1 MYKTKSDLPEKIR
14 TACVALLNQRLADS
28 IDLML
33 QAKQAHWNVKGPNF
47 IALHKIFDEVATD
60 GAEHMDLIAERIMQL
75 GGAAEGT
82 IRVASQRSEL
92 PAYPLA
98 ISSGADHV
106 ATLSTALAAFGAR
119 IRRAIDEADKLGDKT
134 TADVFTEI
142 SRGVDEKLWFV
153 EAHLG

>member
-1 MYKTKSDLPEKIR
+1 MYKTKNDLPEKTR
-14 TACVALLNQRLADS
+14 AACVELLNQRLADS
-28 IDLML
+28 IDLMV
-33 QAKQAHWNVKGPNF
+33 QAKQAHWNVKVPNF
-47 IALHKIFDEVATD
+47 ISLHRLFDEVATAA
-60 GAEHMDLIAERIMQL
+60 AEHADLIAEGIMQL

-92 PAYPLA
+92 PEYPRA

-119 IRRAIDEADKLGDKT
+119 VRRAIDEADKLGDKT

-153 EAHLG
+153 ETHLA